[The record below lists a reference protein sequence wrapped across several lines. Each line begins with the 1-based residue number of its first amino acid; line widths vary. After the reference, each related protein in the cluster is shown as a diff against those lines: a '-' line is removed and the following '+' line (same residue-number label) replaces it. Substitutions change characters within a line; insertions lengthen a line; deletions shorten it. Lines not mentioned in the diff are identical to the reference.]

1 MTVLDTPTSAAP
13 GTVPEPVGPPV
24 TGADCLMRALEAA
37 GTDIVFGMPGG
48 AILPA
53 YDALLDASAIQH
65 VLVRHKQ
72 GAGHAAVGYTL
83 ATGRVGVCMATSG
96 PGATNLVTAIADAHA
111 RSVPLVAIT
120 GQVPRSLLGRDSF
133 QEVDICGITR
143 SITRHNFLVTD
154 AHEIADRVLEAFRLA
169 ADEEAGPVLV
179 DITKDALQQ
188 QVSAP
193 AIQYTPPAQ
202 RPGLV
207 PAVPAIPAGNHT
219 DAPLTPESVTA
230 ALARG
235 SERPTAYVVGP
246 GGHALWAEECPS
258 ATAGPTGYA
267 VPAALGAAFG
277 RPDLTVW
284 AVTGEDCFLATG
296 RELATGALN
305 GIPFRVA
312 VLRRDA
318 DRPQADLVGLA
329 ESMGCVGMRCTTPSE
344 LDAAIRRS
352 GTVQDRPVLL
362 DVVLP

>member
-1 MTVLDTPTSAAP
+1 M
-13 GTVPEPVGPPV
+13 
-24 TGADCLMRALEAA
+24 
-37 GTDIVFGMPGG
+37 
-48 AILPA
+48 
-53 YDALLDASAIQH
+53 
-65 VLVRHKQ
+65 
-72 GAGHAAVGYTL
+72 
-83 ATGRVGVCMATSG
+83 ATGRVGVCLATSG

-188 QVSAP
+188 QVPAP